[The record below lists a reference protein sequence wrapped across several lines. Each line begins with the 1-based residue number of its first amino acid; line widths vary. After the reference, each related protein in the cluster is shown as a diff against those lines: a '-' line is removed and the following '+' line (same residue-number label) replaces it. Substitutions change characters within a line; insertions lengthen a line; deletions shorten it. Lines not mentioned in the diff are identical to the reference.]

1 MPKYELKDELA
12 RYCLPSA
19 NRDPN
24 RKLAWVNSICI
35 LFLAIGLVGAKP
47 AKISMKPLPL
57 IDEAIPTI
65 IEQLPPPPQTAQEQN
80 QEQADEEKTETPQVV
95 IVTPNAPNI
104 NFEVPTIGNLMV
116 PNAVATAP
124 PLNPLQPAAPL
135 KRAPS
140 VLNNTGAGGERP
152 QPAYPRIALEQAQQG
167 TVVLLLTVDE
177 AGIISSIEV
186 KESSGYPVLDRSALE
201 FVKRHWIIPPGNGN
215 RTFEA
220 PITYKL
226 QQN

>member
-1 MPKYELKDELA
+1 M
-12 RYCLPSA
+12 
-19 NRDPN
+19 
-24 RKLAWVNSICI
+24 
-35 LFLAIGLVGAKP
+35 
-47 AKISMKPLPL
+47 
-57 IDEAIPTI
+57 
-65 IEQLPPPPQTAQEQN
+65 
-80 QEQADEEKTETPQVV
+80 
-95 IVTPNAPNI
+95 VTPNVPNI
-104 NFEVPTIGNLMV
+104 NFAVPTIGNLMV

-135 KRAPS
+135 KSAPS
-140 VLNNTGAGGERP
+140 ILNNTGAGGERP

-177 AGIISSIEV
+177 SGIISSIEV
-186 KESSGYPVLDRSALE
+186 KESSGYPVMDRSALE
-201 FVKRHWIIPPGNGN
+201 FVKRHWIIPPGKGN